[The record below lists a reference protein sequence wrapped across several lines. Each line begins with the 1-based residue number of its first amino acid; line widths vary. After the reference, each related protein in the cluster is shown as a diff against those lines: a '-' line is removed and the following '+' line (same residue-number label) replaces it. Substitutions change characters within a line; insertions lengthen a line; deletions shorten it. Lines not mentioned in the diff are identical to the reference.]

1 MAETHRSRSLAVDTA
16 ADYRIQVQGNLDAS
30 WSDRLSGVA
39 IVTDRQPGKVPITT
53 LTGEFIDQ
61 AALSGALDTLYDLGM
76 PLLLVECLR
85 IADPRKED

>member
-1 MAETHRSRSLAVDTA
+1 MTEAHRSKSLTADTA

-39 IVTDRQPGKVPITT
+39 IVTDRQPGGIPVTT
-53 LTGEFIDQ
+53 LTGQFIDQ

-76 PLLLVECLR
+76 PLLLVECLSV
-85 IADPRKED
+85 AEPR

>member
-1 MAETHRSRSLAVDTA
+1 MAETHRPRSLAVDTA

-39 IVTDRQPGKVPITT
+39 IVTDRQPGRVPITT

-76 PLLLVECLR
+76 PLLLVECLSV
-85 IADPRKED
+85 ADPRKEE

>member
-1 MAETHRSRSLAVDTA
+1 MAETLRSRKLTA
-16 ADYRIQVQGNLDAS
+16 DAAAGYRIRVQGCLDAS

-39 IVTDRQPGKVPITT
+39 IVTDRQPGEAPITT

-76 PLLLVECLR
+76 PLLLVECLSVP
-85 IADPRKED
+85 DSRKKG